1 MKFTQKNLKELIK
14 EELEKLLSE
23 TVYQTPMSEPGKTEA
38 DEGEQAA
45 GAGIEALGALGEEG
59 GCGDHPEEE
68 ITERPGDI
76 VTALEDAM
84 RALGDA
90 LKYMRGEEEEAIGDV
105 VADLGD
111 EAAVVNV
118 GPMEE
123 GVMMYPSES
132 ALGAI
137 IKAAAL
143 PVPIF
148 PPLPPPEVDRESAE
162 GKKEWSAWEEKMNSQ
177 ERTKNTVETSSGEQ
191 LEKLRQIKSGENPR
205 ELELLKQ
212 QIRRKN
218 LGLKDFE
225 IENIEREE
233 GGFDNQ
239 ERPIAT
245 VKITLS
251 TGEVV
256 EFPYEYRGS
265 ATRSRSGARKAGSK
279 RRR

>member
-45 GAGIEALGALGEEG
+45 GAGIEALGALGEEC

-68 ITERPGDI
+68 VTERPGDI

-90 LKYMRGEEEEAIGDV
+90 LKYMRGEEEESVGDI

-111 EAAVVNV
+111 EAAAVNV

-123 GVMMYPSES
+123 GVMMIPSES

-137 IKAAAL
+137 IIAASQ
-143 PVPIF
+143 PI
-148 PPLPPPEVDRESAE
+148 PDPE
-162 GKKEWSAWEEKMNSQ
+162 
-177 ERTKNTVETSSGEQ
+177 
-191 LEKLRQIKSGENPR
+191 ENPFGHKNVTR
-205 ELELLKQ
+205 SSKKALDNLNALEGDELGFLKSI
-212 QIRRKN
+212 IRRKSG
-218 LGLKDFE
+218 LGEEEEFD
-225 IENIEREE
+225 IESIERVE
-233 GGFDNQ
+233 GGVDKE

-245 VKITLS
+245 VEIRLS
-251 TGEVV
+251 TGGVV
-256 EFPYEYRGS
+256 GFPYKHTGPS
-265 ATRSRSGARKAGSK
+265 TRSRRGARIAGSK
-279 RRR
+279 KGR